1 MWSGRMVTK
10 VMPTCAV
17 SWDHLVLKY
26 YLAPSFMGPEAV
38 VQSDGDLVTYEQ
50 GDEVLLEILT

>member
-1 MWSGRMVTK
+1 
-10 VMPTCAV
+10 MPTCAV